1 MIDVKNLFKSY
12 GPVVVLKGINLT
24 IDQQGIVAVLGPNGS
39 GKTTLIKTI
48 LGMVISQK
56 GEILLNGDPVKNKWL
71 YRNQISYMPQIA
83 NFPQN
88 LKVLELIGMIK
99 NLRGQ
104 TTKDKELIEQFG
116 LETFLDKKLGT
127 LSGGTRQKVNI
138 VLTFMFDSPLIILD
152 EPTTGLDPVALI
164 HLKKL
169 LSEEKQKGKTILIT
183 THIMNL
189 VEEISDQVI
198 FLLDGT
204 IYFNGTVASL
214 KEQTGQKNLEHA
226 IATILKE
233 NND

>member
-1 MIDVKNLFKSY
+1 MIEVKNLYKSY
-12 GPVVVLKGINLT
+12 GPVDVLNGINLN
-24 IDQQGIVAVLGPNGS
+24 IDQKGIVAILGPNGS

-56 GEILLNGDPVKNKWL
+56 GDLLLNEEPVKNKWQ
-71 YRNQISYMPQIA
+71 YRDKISYMPQIA

-88 LKVLELIGMIK
+88 LKVSELVSMIK

-104 TTKDKELIEQFG
+104 TANDKSLIELFG
-116 LETFLDKKLGT
+116 LQPFYDKKLGT

-169 LSEEKQKGKTILIT
+169 LKEEKQSGKSILIT
-183 THIMNL
+183 THIMHL
-189 VEEISDQVI
+189 VEEISDLVI
-198 FLLDGT
+198 FILDGN
-204 IYFNGTVASL
+204 IYFNGTVAAL
-214 KEQTGQKNLEHA
+214 KNQTGQSNLELA
-226 IATILKE
+226 IASILKE
-233 NND
+233 NHV

>member
-1 MIDVKNLFKSY
+1 MIEIKNLFKNY
-12 GPVVVLKGINLT
+12 GPVEVLNGLNLT
-24 IDQQGIVAVLGPNGS
+24 IDQKGIIAILGPNGS

-56 GEILLNGDPVKNKWL
+56 GEILLNNEPLKTKWQ
-71 YRNQISYMPQIA
+71 YRDKISYLPQIA

-88 LKVLELIGMIK
+88 LKVSELIGMIK
-99 NLRGQ
+99 NLRNKQ
-104 TTKDKELIEQFG
+104 AKDKELIEQFE
-116 LETFLDKKLGT
+116 LLPFLDKKLGT
-127 LSGGTRQKVNI
+127 LSGGTKQKVNI

-169 LSEEKQKGKTILIT
+169 IDEEKQKGKTILIT

-198 FLLDGT
+198 FLLDGN
-204 IYFNGTVASL
+204 IYFNGTVTGL
-214 KEQTGQKNLEHA
+214 KSQTKQSNLENA

-233 NND
+233 NNV